1 MFNIVLFEPEIPPNT
16 GNIMRLC
23 ANSGAKL
30 HLIEPLG
37 FKITEKEMRRAGL
50 DYISEENYTI
60 YKNFDLFTKI
70 LSPSSKLYGISTKAT
85 NNYVSVNFNK
95 DDYFI
100 FGPETRGL
108 PESIRLILGEKNLL
122 RIPML
127 AESRSINLANSVSI
141 ILYEAWR
148 QNNFKNGI

>member
-85 NNYVSVNFNK
+85 NNYVSVNFNQ

-127 AESRSINLANSVSI
+127 TESRSINLANSVSI

-148 QNNFKNGI
+148 QNNFKNGS

>member
-127 AESRSINLANSVSI
+127 TESRSINLANSVSI

>member
-37 FKITEKEMRRAGL
+37 FKITEK
-50 DYISEENYTI
+50 
-60 YKNFDLFTKI
+60 
-70 LSPSSKLYGISTKAT
+70 AT
-85 NNYVSVNFNK
+85 NHYVSVNFNK

>member
-37 FKITEKEMRRAGL
+37 FKIIQKEMRRAGL
-50 DYISEENYTI
+50 DYISEKNYTI
-60 YKNFDLFTKI
+60 YKNFDLFMNNISCT
-70 LSPSSKLYGISTKAT
+70 SKLYGISTKAK
-85 NNYVSVNFNK
+85 NNYVSVEFNK

-108 PESIRLILGEKNLL
+108 PESIRMSIGQENLL
-122 RIPML
+122 RIPMI

-148 QNNFKNGI
+148 QNNFKNGS